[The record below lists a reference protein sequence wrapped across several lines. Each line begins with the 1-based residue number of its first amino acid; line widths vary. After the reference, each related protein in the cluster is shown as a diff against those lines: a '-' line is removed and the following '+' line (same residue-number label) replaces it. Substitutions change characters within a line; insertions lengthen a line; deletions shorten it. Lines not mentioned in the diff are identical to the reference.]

1 MNTGLKCPASIY
13 PVECNDRFMLVVS
26 LQPHYRSSARFD
38 GSSRGV
44 CSTHVAAAG
53 VECWWVPILLIV
65 VQGEVGLVG
74 FVGRM

>member
-26 LQPHYRSSARFD
+26 LQPHYRSSARFG

-44 CSTHVAAAG
+44 RSTHVAVAA
-53 VECWWVPILLIV
+53 V
-65 VQGEVGLVG
+65 VLVG
-74 FVGRM
+74 ADFVDCSSG